1 MGNVLRAPGSLSAA
15 PHAVDQRLAPSTMAI
30 KSVKAELRPRNTEPM
45 ILPEVMAHAELTMAM
60 FFRGS
65 SLRSMAS
72 VSGCDTARLLSVG
85 RE

>member
-1 MGNVLRAPGSLSAA
+1 MQLTSALLRQLWLLNRNGE
-15 PHAVDQRLAPSTMAI
+15 
-30 KSVKAELRPRNTEPM
+30 AELRPRNTEPM
-45 ILPEVMAHAELTMAM
+45 ILPEVIAHAELTMAI

-65 SLRSMAS
+65 SLRCMAS